1 MPPDD
6 SLVVVTGATGYVGGR
21 LIPQLL
27 TAGYR
32 VRCVARR
39 PEQLSD
45 RLWKDQV
52 EIVQADLSKPDEVS
66 LALKDATSAYYLLH
80 SMSSSDDFAEVESAM
95 ASQFSTA
102 AEVEGLRQIIY
113 LGGLG
118 HDGADKSDHLSSRHR
133 VGRLLAAGKTPVTE
147 LRAAVIIGSGSAS
160 FEMLRSLVEVLPFMV
175 VPRWVSQTLCQPV
188 AITDVLD
195 DLVHVLNRPEFY
207 GKTIDIGGP
216 DVVTYQD
223 MMHAYARVAGLRRRI
238 ILPVPV
244 LTPRLSSHWV
254 NLVSPLPIQLAR
266 PLIDSLTSDVV
277 VADQG
282 RGSASEDPNRSL
294 EESIGYA
301 MSTVQGQE
309 LPTRWSNDRRTS
321 DEVGAAAPDP
331 SDPSWAGGR
340 IFVDQRQRNSEC
352 DGASIMAVVRS
363 LGGNTGWL
371 TFNWLWALR
380 GFVDK
385 LLGGVGLRR
394 GRRHPTEL
402 RVGDPLD
409 FFEVV
414 EVQPDLLRLRAEMKV
429 PGHAWLEWSVSESEN
444 GCVVE
449 QKAVFVPRGLWGRC
463 YWLALVPAH
472 AVIFKRMLKAIVDR
486 AEYASDKHRGRR
498 EFSD

>member
-1 MPPDD
+1 MLPEQ

-21 LIPQLL
+21 LVPQLL
-27 TAGYR
+27 ARGHR

-39 PEQLSD
+39 PEELSD
-45 RLWKDQV
+45 RLWKSQV
-52 EIVQADLSKPDEVS
+52 EIIQADLSKPDEVE
-66 LALKDATSAYYLLH
+66 LALKGATAAYYLLH
-80 SMSSSDDFAEVESAM
+80 SMSSSDDFAQVESAM
-95 ASQFSTA
+95 AEQFALTA
-102 AEVEGLRQIIY
+102 EAEGLRQIIY

-118 HDGADKSDHLSSRHR
+118 HDGDDKSDHLSSRHR
-133 VGRLLAAGKTPVTE
+133 VGRLLASGNTPVTE

-160 FEMLRSLVEVLPFMV
+160 FEMLRSLVEVLPVMV
-175 VPRWVSQTLCQPV
+175 VPKWVSQTLCQPV
-188 AITDVLD
+188 GITDVLD
-195 DLVHVLNRPEFY
+195 DLVHVLERPEFY
-207 GKTIDIGGP
+207 GSTIDIGGP

-223 MMHAYARVAGLRRRI
+223 MMHAYARVAGLRRRR

-277 VADQG
+277 VADEG
-282 RGSASEDPNRSL
+282 GGCARGGMNQSL

-301 MSTVQGQE
+301 MSSVQGQE
-309 LPTRWSNDRRTS
+309 LPTRWSNDRRIS
-321 DEVGAAAPDP
+321 DEFGAAAPDR

-340 IFVDQRQRNSEC
+340 IFVDKRQLNAAC
-352 DGASIMAVVRS
+352 DGKSVMRVVRS
-363 LGGNTGWL
+363 LGGDTGWL
-371 TFNWLWALR
+371 VFNWLWSLR

-402 RVGDPLD
+402 RVGDPVD
-409 FFEVV
+409 FFEAV
-414 EVQPDLLRLRAEMKV
+414 EVRPDLLRLRAEMKV
-429 PGHAWLEWSVSESEN
+429 PGHAWLEWRVTESET
-444 GCVVE
+444 GCLVE

-472 AVIFKRMLKAIVDR
+472 AVIFKRMLR
-486 AEYASDKHRGRR
+486 ALVR
-498 EFSD
+498 EAEG

>member
-1 MPPDD
+1 VLPDQ

-21 LIPQLL
+21 LVPQLL
-27 TAGYR
+27 ARGHR

-39 PEQLSD
+39 PEELSD

-52 EIVQADLSKPDEVS
+52 EIIQADLSKPDEVD
-66 LALKDATSAYYLLH
+66 LALKGATAAYYLLH
-80 SMSSSDDFAEVESAM
+80 SMSSSDDFAQVESAM
-95 ASQFSTA
+95 AEQFALA
-102 AEVEGLRQIIY
+102 AEREGLRQIVY

-118 HDGADKSDHLSSRHR
+118 HDGDDKSDHLSSRHR
-133 VGRLLAAGKTPVTE
+133 VGRLLASGRTPVTE

-160 FEMLRSLVEVLPFMV
+160 FEMLRSLVEVLPVMV

-188 AITDVLD
+188 GITDVLD
-195 DLVHVLNRPEFY
+195 DLVHVLERPEFY
-207 GKTIDIGGP
+207 GSTIDIGGP

-223 MMHAYARVAGLRRRI
+223 MMHAYARVAGLRRRRI
-238 ILPVPV
+238 VPVPV

-282 RGSASEDPNRSL
+282 RGCARGGVNQSL

-301 MSTVQGQE
+301 MSSVQGQE
-309 LPTRWSNDRRTS
+309 LPTRWSNDRRIS
-321 DEVGAAAPDP
+321 DEFGAAAPDR

-340 IFVDQRQRNSEC
+340 IFVDKRQLSAAC
-352 DGASIMAVVRS
+352 DGESVMRVVRS
-363 LGGNTGWL
+363 LGGNSGWL
-371 TFNWLWALR
+371 VFNWLWSLR

-402 RVGDPLD
+402 RVGDPVD
-409 FFEVV
+409 FFEAV

-429 PGHAWLEWSVSESEN
+429 PGHAWLEWRVTPSQT
-444 GCVVE
+444 GCLVE

-472 AVIFKRMLKAIVDR
+472 AVIFKRMLKALVSE
-486 AEYASDKHRGRR
+486 AEG
-498 EFSD
+498 

>member
-1 MPPDD
+1 MTLENLP
-6 SLVVVTGATGYVGGR
+6 VVVTGATGYVGGR
-21 LIPQLL
+21 LVPQLL
-27 TAGYR
+27 AAGHV

-39 PEQLSD
+39 PEELSD
-45 RLWKDQV
+45 RWWKDQV
-52 EIVQADLSKPDEVS
+52 EIVEADLSQPDEVS
-66 LALKDATSAYYLLH
+66 RALTGAGAAYYLLH
-80 SMSSSDDFAEVESAM
+80 SMSSSDDFAQVESSM
-95 ASQFSTA
+95 AAQFSHA
-102 AEVEGLRQIIY
+102 AEDEGLRQIIY

-118 HDGADKSDHLSSRHR
+118 HDGVNESDHLSSRHR
-133 VGRLLAAGKTPVTE
+133 VGRLLASGKTPVTE

-175 VPRWVSQTLCQPV
+175 VPKWVSQTLCQPV
-188 AITDVLD
+188 AITDVLE
-195 DLVHVLNRPEFY
+195 DLVHVLDRPEFY
-207 GKTIDIGGP
+207 DVTIDVGGP

-223 MMHAYARVAGLRRRI
+223 MMHSYARVAGLRRRLI
-238 ILPVPV
+238 VPVPV

-282 RGSASEDPNRSL
+282 DGCARSTVNQSL

-301 MSTVQGQE
+301 MSKVRGQE
-309 LPTRWSNDRRTS
+309 LPTRWSNDRRRN
-321 DEVGAAAPDP
+321 DEFGAAAPDP

-340 IFVDQRQRNSEC
+340 IFIDQRQEHCARDQGS
-352 DGASIMAVVRS
+352 AMKVVQS
-363 LGGNTGWL
+363 LGGDTGWL
-371 TFNWLWALR
+371 VFNWLWALR
-380 GFVDK
+380 GFVDQ

-414 EVQPDLLRLRAEMKV
+414 EVQPNLLRLRAEMKV
-429 PGHAWLEWSVSESEN
+429 PGHAWLEWRIESVDS
-444 GCVVE
+444 GCLIE

-472 AVIFKRMLKAIVDR
+472 AVIFRRMLKAIVKH
-486 AEYASDKHRGRR
+486 AEATPITND
-498 EFSD
+498 

>member
-1 MPPDD
+1 MPPDE

-21 LIPQLL
+21 LVPQLL
-27 TAGYR
+27 ARGHT

-39 PEQLSD
+39 PEELSD

-52 EIVQADLSKPDEVS
+52 EIIQADLSRSDEVEF
-66 LALKDATSAYYLLH
+66 ALKGATAAYYLLH

-95 ASQFSTA
+95 AEQFALTA
-102 AEVEGLRQIIY
+102 ESEGLRQIIY

-118 HDGADKSDHLSSRHR
+118 HDGDDKSDHLSSRHR
-133 VGRLLAAGKTPVTE
+133 VGRLLASGKTPVTE

-160 FEMLRSLVEVLPFMV
+160 FEMLRSLVEVLPVMV
-175 VPRWVSQTLCQPV
+175 VPKWVSQTLCQPV
-188 AITDVLD
+188 GITDVLD
-195 DLVHVLNRPEFY
+195 DLVHVLERPEFY

-223 MMHAYARVAGLRRRI
+223 MMHAYARVAGLRRRRI
-238 ILPVPV
+238 VPVPV

-277 VADQG
+277 VTDEGGGCA
-282 RGSASEDPNRSL
+282 RGGVNQSL

-301 MSTVQGQE
+301 MSSVQGQE

-321 DEVGAAAPDP
+321 DEFGAAAPDR

-340 IFVDQRQRNSEC
+340 IFVDKRQLFAVC
-352 DGASIMAVVRS
+352 DGESVMRVVRS

-371 TFNWLWALR
+371 AFNWLWSVR

-414 EVQPDLLRLRAEMKV
+414 EVRPDLLRLRAEMKV
-429 PGHAWLEWSVSESEN
+429 PGHAWLEWRVSQSQT
-444 GCVVE
+444 GCLVE

-472 AVIFKRMLKAIVDR
+472 AVIFKRMLKAVVR
-486 AEYASDKHRGRR
+486 EAER
-498 EFSD
+498 